1 MKKTRIFIADG
12 HPVVLSG
19 IRNILSGH
27 LEFEIVGET
36 SSGRDV
42 LRLIEAFRPDI
53 VVMDSCMR
61 NLDGTEVVRQIK
73 KFDPGIRVI
82 IFSMYRNHEY
92 VVDFLKIYNISGYI
106 LKEDP
111 TPELVLALRAARD
124 GRSHFSK
131 AISPLLSKSMKDLG
145 RIKRAQAGIG
155 RLTLRERE
163 VLRFLAEGHSIRKIA
178 ENLHLSP
185 KTVESH
191 KYNIMGKL
199 GHSNLPRLTCDA
211 IRMKIID
218 L

>member
-1 MKKTRIFIADG
+1 MKKTKIFIADS

-36 SSGRDV
+36 SIGRDA
-42 LRLIEAFRPDI
+42 LRLIETLRPDV
-53 VVMDSCMR
+53 VVMDSCMW

-92 VVDFLKIYNISGYI
+92 VADLLKMSNIYGCI

-124 GRSHFSK
+124 GRSHFSR
-131 AISPLLSKSMKDLG
+131 AISPLLSKSMKDLVS
-145 RIKRAQAGIG
+145 IKRRQKGIG

-199 GHSNLPRLTCDA
+199 GHFNLPGLICDA